1 VTRKSI
7 LVVEDNEVNMKLI
20 RVLLKRGDYE
30 VYEATDAEQGMKI
43 ARDHL
48 PDLVLMDVQ
57 LPGMDGLS
65 AVGMMKQ
72 EPGLKH
78 INVIAVTAH
87 AMAGDAEKALEVG
100 CAGYLPKPIN
110 TRTFLAEIARFL
122 PT

>member
-1 VTRKSI
+1 MTRKSV
-7 LVVEDNEVNMKLI
+7 LVIEDNEVNMKLI

-30 VYEATDAEQGMKI
+30 VYEASDAEQGIKI
-43 ARDHL
+43 AREYL

-65 AVGMMKQ
+65 AVGIMKQ
-72 EPGLKH
+72 EPDLKH

-100 CAGYLPKPIN
+100 CAGYLSKPIN
-110 TRTFLAEIARFL
+110 TRTFLAEIERFL
-122 PT
+122 PA